1 MTKYIFKRLCIGVAT
16 LFVLASVTFFLMK
29 IIPGSPFAGEGNINA
44 EVKAQLM
51 AKYNL
56 DKPVI
61 EQYFIYMKNA
71 VTGDF
76 GISILKKGK
85 EVTAIIAEGL
95 PTTLKLGLTA
105 FGISLVVGL
114 TLGVVSAFS
123 KRKWVSSLVVFF
135 ATLGVSIP
143 SFLMAVLLMMFLGV
157 QLNIFPIVGL
167 STPMHYVLPATALA
181 LYPISMI
188 SRLTRSSLQEVMRQD
203 YMILAKSKGTSQFK
217 VIMKHG
223 LRNALIPVITY
234 AGPLFAVL
242 ITGSFVV
249 ETLFSI
255 PGIGREYV
263 MSITNRD
270 YTIVMGLTI
279 LFGFFVILA
288 NIISDIINA
297 MIDPRI
303 KLGK

>member
-1 MTKYIFKRLCIGVAT
+1 MTKYVFKRLLVGLVTLLALAT
-16 LFVLASVTFFLMK
+16 ITFFLMK
-29 IIPGSPFAGEGNINA
+29 IIPGSPFAGEANMNA

-56 DKPVI
+56 DKSIP
-61 EQYFIYMKNA
+61 EQYFIYMKSA
-71 VTGDF
+71 IVGDL
-76 GISILKKGK
+76 GISIQKKGIS
-85 EVTAIIAEGL
+85 VNSIIATGL
-95 PTTLKLGLTA
+95 PVTMRLGATA
-105 FGISLVVGL
+105 FCIAMVVGL

-123 KRKWVSSLVVFF
+123 KRKWVSSFVIFLS
-135 ATLGVSIP
+135 TIGVSVP
-143 SFLMAVLLMMFLGV
+143 SFLMAILLMMVFGV
-157 QLNIFPIVGL
+157 QLNLFPIVGL

-188 SRLTRSSLQEVMRQD
+188 SRLTRSSLQEVMKQD
-203 YMILAKSKGTSQFK
+203 YMVLAKSKGTSSLN
-217 VIMKHG
+217 VIIKHG

-234 AGPLFAVL
+234 AGPLIAVL
-242 ITGSFVV
+242 LTGSFVI

-270 YTIVMGLTI
+270 YTVIMGMTI
-279 LFGFFVILA
+279 LFGAFIILA
-288 NIISDIINA
+288 NILSDILNA

>member
-1 MTKYIFKRLCIGVAT
+1 MTKYIIKRLCIGAAT

-56 DKPVI
+56 DKPVF
-61 EQYFIYMKNA
+61 EQYVIYMKNA

-85 EVTAIIAEGL
+85 EVTAIITEGL

-105 FGISLVVGL
+105 FGISLVIGL
-114 TLGVVSAFS
+114 TLGIVSAFS

-157 QLNIFPIVGL
+157 QLSLFPIVGL

-188 SRLTRSSLQEVMRQD
+188 ARLTRSSLQEVMRQD
-203 YMILAKSKGTSQFK
+203 YMVLAKSKGTSQFK
-217 VIMKHG
+217 VIIKHG